1 MEPAAVIAFT
11 VGISAAAAV
20 LGRVALRATR
30 QKQQQDRLISRL
42 EDCLTLATDWVW
54 ESDAEG
60 RFTYF
65 SQQIETI
72 MGLPASS
79 LIGKTRRE
87 IAGTPS
93 GMATVEK
100 VEAAMAARAAFSDMT
115 YSALL
120 PDGTLRHMRISGKP
134 VYQDGQFTGYRG
146 IGSDVTQQ
154 VNEREAAQSAE
165 VRLRIAIEGI
175 PEGFALCSIAGIVT
189 MRNRRLGKMV
199 ERAGGHIDNEPTL
212 RSILTSCAEDPQT
225 IHDYLD
231 AWYTRVAK
239 PMEFRCRTGLIY
251 VARTQI
257 SPDNSILLTL
267 GDVSEQRRAQD
278 AEKRLEEERRQAQ
291 KLEAIGTLAGGIAHE
306 INTPIQY
313 IGDNVRFVASLLP
326 DLLRLAEEIRA
337 AQDSPSPESAWGT
350 ISGIVNSM
358 DLDFV
363 REEAPL
369 ALEQTLEGI
378 SSVSRIVLA
387 MKEFSHP
394 SLKDPVPFDLNR
406 NIENT
411 VTISRNE
418 WKIVATVDLDLDP
431 AMPPV
436 TGLPGD
442 LNQVFLNMVV
452 NAAHAIE
459 DAHKPDIG
467 VIRIRT
473 RRTDDLVTVSIADT
487 GCGIPEENLS
497 KIFEPFFTT
506 KDVGR
511 GSGQGLAIA
520 HDIVTRKHGG
530 RIAVDS
536 IPGEGTTFT
545 ITIPLDCSTLPQY
558 QAQNDTAPG
567 PVAEKGIGSV
577 VQVSS

>member
-1 MEPAAVIAFT
+1 MEPASIIAFT
-11 VGISAAAAV
+11 VGLSAAGAV
-20 LGRVALRATR
+20 FGRIALQATR
-30 QKQQQDRLISRL
+30 KNREQELAINRL

-54 ESDAEG
+54 ESGPDG
-60 RFTYF
+60 RFSYF
-65 SQQIETI
+65 SRQIESIT
-72 MGLPASS
+72 GLPANS

-93 GMATVEK
+93 SMATIEK
-100 VEAAMAARAAFSDMT
+100 VEAAMAARAPFADMT
-115 YSALL
+115 YSAML
-120 PDGTLRHMRISGKP
+120 PDGSLRHMQISGKP
-134 VYQDGQFTGYRG
+134 LYSNGQFTGYRG
-146 IGSDVTQQ
+146 IGSDVTRQ
-154 VNEREAAQSAE
+154 VTEREAAQSAE

-199 ERAGGHIDNEPTL
+199 ERAGGHIDTEPTL
-212 RSILTSCAEDPQT
+212 RSILTSCAEDPQV

-267 GDVSEQRRAQD
+267 GDVSEQRRAQE

-326 DLLRLAEEIRA
+326 DLIRLAEEIHKA
-337 AQDSPSPESAWGT
+337 EDSQSLEAVWGT
-350 ISGIVNSM
+350 ISGIANGI
-358 DLDFV
+358 DLDFI

-431 AMPPV
+431 TMPPV

-459 DAHKPDIG
+459 DARKPDLG
-467 VIRIRT
+467 VIRIVT
-473 RRTDDLVTVSIADT
+473 RRADDLVTISIADT
-487 GCGIPEENLS
+487 GCGIAEENLC

-536 IPGEGTTFT
+536 VPGEGTTFT
-545 ITIPLDCSTLPQY
+545 ITIPLDCSTLPHY
-558 QAQNDTAPG
+558 QAQADH
-567 PVAEKGIGSV
+567 GSDPAIEQGHPPMR
-577 VQVSS
+577 QVSS

>member
-1 MEPAAVIAFT
+1 MEPAAILVFT
-11 VGISAAAAV
+11 AGISAAAAV
-20 LGRVALRATR
+20 FGRAALRATR
-30 QKQQQDRLISRL
+30 KNREQQRVINQL

-54 ESDAEG
+54 ECDTDG

-65 SQQIETI
+65 SRQMESI
-72 MGLPASS
+72 MGLPAER

-93 GMATVEK
+93 SLVTIEK
-100 VEAAMAARAAFSDMT
+100 VEAAMSARNPFSDIT

-120 PDGTLRHMRISGKP
+120 PDGTLRHMRVSGKP
-134 VYQDGQFTGYRG
+134 LYDNGEFCGYRG
-146 IGSDVTQQ
+146 IGSDVTLQ

-199 ERAGGHIDNEPTL
+199 ERAGGHIDAEPTL
-212 RSILTSCAEDPQT
+212 RSILTSCAEDPQM

-326 DLLRLAEEIRA
+326 DLIRLAEEVRKTE
-337 AQDSPSPESAWGT
+337 DSHSLESAWGT
-350 ISGIVNSM
+350 ISGIVNGI
-358 DLDFV
+358 DLDFI

-459 DAHKPDIG
+459 DARKPELG
-467 VIRIRT
+467 VIRITT
-473 RRTDDLVTVSIADT
+473 RRSDDVVTVTIADT
-487 GCGIPEENLS
+487 GCGIPEQNLG

-536 IPGEGTTFT
+536 LPGEGTTFT
-545 ITIPLDCSTLPQY
+545 IIIPLDCSTLPQY
-558 QAQNDTAPG
+558 QAQSDQGPG
-567 PVAEKGIGSV
+567 PATEKGHPSAL
-577 VQVSS
+577 QVSS

>member
-1 MEPAAVIAFT
+1 MEAAAILIFI
-11 VGISAAAAV
+11 VGVSAVAAV
-20 LGRVALRATR
+20 LGRIALRATR
-30 QKQQQDRLISRL
+30 QKQQQDRLIDRL

-54 ESDAEG
+54 ECDTEG

-72 MGLPASS
+72 MGLPANS

-93 GMATVEK
+93 SMATVEK
-100 VEAAMAARAAFSDMT
+100 VDAAMKARAAFSDIT

-134 VYQDGQFTGYRG
+134 IYQHGQFIGYRG

-199 ERAGGHIDNEPTL
+199 ERAGGHIDSEPTL
-212 RSILTSCAEDPQT
+212 RSILTSCAEDPQA

-350 ISGIVNSM
+350 ISGIVNGM

>member
-1 MEPAAVIAFT
+1 MDPVTAAALTFAAVAAPAGAI
-11 VGISAAAAV
+11 GISTARRSRQR
-20 LGRVALRATR
+20 LEKQALVI
-30 QKQQQDRLISRL
+30 DRL

-54 ESDAEG
+54 ECDTEG

-72 MGLPASS
+72 LGMPVTT

-93 GMATVEK
+93 SSVTVQK
-100 VEAAMAARAAFSDMT
+100 IEAAMAAQKAFADIT

-120 PDGTLRHMRISGKP
+120 PDGTMRHMRISGKP
-134 VYQDGQFTGYRG
+134 LYGPDRTYIGYRG

-154 VNEREAAQSAE
+154 VTERETAQSAE
-165 VRLRIAIEGI
+165 ARLRIAIEGI

-199 ERAGGHIDNEPTL
+199 ERAGGHIDREPTL
-212 RSILTSCAEDPQT
+212 RAILTSCAEEPQA

-239 PMEFRCRTGLIY
+239 PMEFRCRSGLIY

-267 GDVSEQRRAQD
+267 SDVSEQRRAQD

-326 DLLRLAEEIRA
+326 DLIRLAEEVKKSG
-337 AQDSPSPESAWGT
+337 DSRSLEEAWSAV
-350 ISGIVNSM
+350 SGIVSAM
-358 DLDFV
+358 DLDFIA
-363 REEAPL
+363 EEAPL

-418 WKIVATVDLDLDP
+418 WKIVATVDLDLDTT
-431 AMPPV
+431 MPPV
-436 TGLPGD
+436 IGLPGD

-459 DAHKPDIG
+459 DARKPDLG
-467 VIRIRT
+467 VIRIQT
-473 RRTDDLVTVSIADT
+473 RQADGVVTISIADS
-487 GCGIPEENLS
+487 GCGIPEENLT

-536 IPGEGTTFT
+536 IPGEGTTFI

-558 QAQNDTAPG
+558 QAQSETLAGDSAHGQTA
-567 PVAEKGIGSV
+567 
-577 VQVSS
+577 QVPS